1 MLKKDDIIF
10 VTGHT
15 GMVGS
20 EIVRFFNSKG
30 YTNIKTATR
39 SELDLT
45 NQQIVNRWFSKNK
58 IKYVIIA
65 AGKVGG
71 IKANA
76 MFPAEFIYQNL
87 MIVCNV
93 IQAAYENGIH
103 DLLYLGSSCIY
114 PKFANQPIAESE
126 LLSGKLEP
134 TNEPYAIAKI
144 SGIKLC
150 ESFNRQY
157 DTNYRSLMPTNLYGE
172 GDNYDLENSHVL
184 PALIKRFHEAKKSK
198 ADLVKVWGS
207 GNAKREFLHVE
218 DLVSAALHVIRLSNN
233 IYFQSAKKTESHVN
247 VGSGEEISIK
257 ELAENVKKVVGFEG
271 ELNFDKSKPEGT
283 PRKKLDISKIKSFG
297 WNPTIN
303 LEEGLFRTYKW
314 FKQHYDV

>member
-1 MLKKDDIIF
+1 MLKKNDIIL

-45 NQQIVNRWFSKNK
+45 NQQTVNRWFSKNK

-87 MIVCNV
+87 MIACNV
-93 IQAAYENGIH
+93 IHAAYENGIN

-114 PKFANQPIAESE
+114 PKFANQPIVESE

-134 TNEPYAIAKI
+134 TNEAYAIAKI

-150 ESFNRQY
+150 ESFNCQY
-157 DTNYRSLMPTNLYGE
+157 GTNYRSLMPTNLYGE
-172 GDNYDLENSHVL
+172 RDNFDLEYSHVL
-184 PALIKRFHEAKKSK
+184 PALIKRFHVAKKNN

-207 GNAKREFLHVE
+207 GNAKREFLHVQ
-218 DLVSAALHVIRLSNN
+218 DLASAALHVIKLSDK
-233 IYFQSAKKTESHVN
+233 IYFQSNRKTDSHVN
-247 VGSGEEISIK
+247 VGSGVEISIK
-257 ELAENVKKVVGFEG
+257 GLAKIVKNVVGFEG
-271 ELNFDKSKPEGT
+271 ELDYDKSKPEGT
-283 PRKKLDISKIKSFG
+283 ARKKLDLTKIKSFG
-297 WNPTIN
+297 WSPTIN
-303 LEEGLFRTYKW
+303 LEEGVFRTYKW
-314 FKQHYDV
+314 FKKYYDT